1 MSVARHILFSAA
13 ENHKTTTSSSIAFSI
28 NFAREKWQD
37 ARMQHKVRWSDAAR
51 PGLPDRGGPIFPL
64 HVPHPREQRMV
75 PSKPAHPYP
84 SFPRNETAMPITA
97 RVVS

>member
-1 MSVARHILFSAA
+1 MSVTRYILFSAA
-13 ENHKTTTSSSIAFSI
+13 GNHETTPSSSTAFPI

-51 PGLPDRGGPIFPL
+51 PGHPDGGSPIFPL
-64 HVPHPREQRMV
+64 HVAHPCEWRMM

-84 SFPRNETAMPITA
+84 TLSRNETAMPITA